1 MGIIGK
7 DGVIQNLQVIDGHP
21 LLVKAAVDAVKQWLY
36 RPTTLNGRP
45 VDVMAPIEVNFV
57 LQ

>member
-1 MGIIGK
+1 
-7 DGVIQNLQVIDGHP
+7 

-36 RPTTLNGRP
+36 KPTTLNGKP
-45 VDVMAPIEVNFV
+45 VDVRAPIEVNFV